1 MNERD
6 ALSMMNAVIREAA
19 TEDFESVFALV
30 LELRDHFRDGHKPID
45 SGVVRDTYRRFLD
58 HKDQYIFVA
67 EVEGK
72 VAGLL
77 NMFIVDSLYE
87 NKPSAYI
94 DLLIV
99 TSGHR
104 GRGLGRML
112 MDEALAR
119 AVERDCCEI
128 GVDTTNDNE
137 GAIRFYRDC
146 GFNQSSVMF
155 EKQLDTDGDG

>member
-1 MNERD
+1 MEYT
-6 ALSMMNAVIREAA
+6 IREARP
-19 TEDFESVFALV
+19 EDFESVFALV
-30 LELRDHFRDGHKPID
+30 LELRDHFGDGHKPIN
-45 SGVVRDTYRRFLD
+45 SEVVGATYRRFLD
-58 HKDQYIFVA
+58 HKDQYIYVA

-99 TSGHR
+99 TEGYR

-112 MDEALAR
+112 LDEAFAR
-119 AVERDCCEI
+119 AVERGCCEI

-137 GAIRFYRDC
+137 RAIRFYSEY

-155 EKQLDTDGDG
+155 DKELDTGGGE